1 MSALNTDLYQLTM
14 AAGYFAAGK
23 TSDVATFELSVRR
36 LPEHRNFLVAAG
48 LQQAVEYLF
57 DLKFRKDEIDYLRSL
72 PHFKNAPAEFFE
84 FLLDLRFTGD
94 LFALPEGT
102 PVFANEPIAIVR
114 APLLEAQL
122 VETYLLS
129 TFAFQTMIA
138 SKAARC
144 VIAAEGRP
152 VVEFGSRRAHSPAAG
167 VLAGRAA
174 YVAGCAG
181 TSNTEAGMR
190 FGIPVFGTTAH
201 SWTMAF
207 PTEEEAFRKIQK
219 LLGESTVFLLDT
231 YDTIEA
237 ARLAIRLGPP
247 LWGVRLDSGDL
258 AALSR
263 EVRRMLDEAGLR
275 DAKIF
280 ATNDLNEHRLA
291 ELVRCRSCFDAF
303 GVGTALATSSD
314 APTLSAVY
322 KLVELQRRG
331 ETHYTAK
338 FSDEKST
345 LPGAKQIYRYP
356 HCDVVALY
364 SECNSDFEGE
374 PLIRPVI
381 SRGEMVAPLPDL
393 EAVQRHAQFAVGAL
407 PKALHSIDEAP
418 PYPVEISPR
427 LLEMAQDLRDKYQ
440 FLPRTTDTKRPV
452 RSLVPD

>member
-23 TSDVATFELSVRR
+23 TSDVGTFELSVRR

-57 DLKFRKDEIDYLRSL
+57 DLRFRKDEIEYLRTL
-72 PHFKNAPAEFFE
+72 PHFRNAPPEFFD

-94 LFALPEGT
+94 LFAVPEGT
-102 PVFANEPIAIVR
+102 PVFANEPIAIIR

-129 TFAFQTMIA
+129 TFAFQTLIA

-144 VIAAEGRP
+144 VLAAEGRP

-174 YVAGCAG
+174 YAAGCAG

-207 PTEEEAFRKIQK
+207 PTEEEAFRSIQK

-231 YDTIEA
+231 YDTLEA
-237 ARLAIRLGPP
+237 ARLTVRLGGP

-258 AALSR
+258 VALSR
-263 EVRRMLDEAGLR
+263 QVRRMLDEAGLR

-291 ELVRCRSCFDAF
+291 ELVKCGSCFDAF

-322 KLVELQRRG
+322 KLVELKRGG
-331 ETHYTAK
+331 ETTYTAK

-356 HCDVVALY
+356 HYDMVALY
-364 SECNSDFEGE
+364 SECNADFEGE

-381 SRGEMVAPLPDL
+381 SRGEMVTGLPTL
-393 EAVQRHAQFAVGAL
+393 EAVQKHAMASIAAL
-407 PKALHSIDEAP
+407 PKALHSLDDAE

-427 LLEMAQDLRDKYQ
+427 LLDMAEDIRNVHQLVRD
-440 FLPRTTDTKRPV
+440 
-452 RSLVPD
+452 

>member
-23 TSDVATFELSVRR
+23 TNDVATFELSVRR

-57 DLKFRKDEIDYLRSL
+57 DLKFRRDEIDYLRTL
-72 PHFKNAPAEFFE
+72 PHFQNAPPEFFD

-94 LFALPEGT
+94 LFAVPEGT

-144 VIAAEGRP
+144 VLAAEGRP

-174 YVAGCAG
+174 FVAGCAG
-181 TSNTEAGMR
+181 TSNTEAGMK

-207 PTEEEAFRKIQK
+207 PTEDEAFRSIQR

-237 ARLAIRLGPP
+237 AHLSARLGPP

-258 AALSR
+258 VGLSR
-263 EVRRMLDEAGLR
+263 EVRRILDEAGLR

-291 ELVRCRSCFDAF
+291 ELVQCGSCFDAF

-314 APTLSAVY
+314 APTLSVVY
-322 KLVELQRRG
+322 KLVELKRKG
-331 ETHYTAK
+331 ETRYTAK

-356 HCDVVALY
+356 DCDVVALY
-364 SECNSDFEGE
+364 SECNADFEGE

-381 SRGEMVAPLPDL
+381 SEGEMVTDLPAL
-393 EAVQRHAQFAVGAL
+393 TAVQKHAQSATAKL
-407 PKALHSIDEAP
+407 PKALHSLDEAP
-418 PYPVEISPR
+418 AYRVEISPR

-440 FLPRTTDTKRPV
+440 LV
-452 RSLVPD
+452 RG